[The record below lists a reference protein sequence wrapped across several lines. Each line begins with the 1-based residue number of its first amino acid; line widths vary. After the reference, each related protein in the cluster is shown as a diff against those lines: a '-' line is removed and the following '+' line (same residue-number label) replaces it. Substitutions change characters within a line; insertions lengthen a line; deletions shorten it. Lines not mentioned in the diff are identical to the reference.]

1 MFQTAWR
8 AISDSDFWIAATG
21 ARHARP
27 LVMRNVRDFDN
38 LPGVDVLG
46 YEASSCS
53 RLFLLVPAQLFASRA
68 LAVRIMLA
76 ANTKQNA
83 RTAPVNALTTMPLIP
98 RPGPESA

>member
-8 AISDSDFWIAATG
+8 AISDNDFWIAATG
-21 ARHARP
+21 ARHPRP

-38 LPGVDVLG
+38 LLGVNVLG
-46 YEASSCS
+46 YEASSRS
-53 RLFLLVPAQLFASRA
+53 RLFLLVLAQLFASRA

-83 RTAPVNALTTMPLIP
+83 RTPPVNALTAMPLIP

>member
-46 YEASSCS
+46 YEASLRL
-53 RLFLLVPAQLFASRA
+53 RLFSRVLV
-68 LAVRIMLA
+68 
-76 ANTKQNA
+76 
-83 RTAPVNALTTMPLIP
+83 
-98 RPGPESA
+98 